1 MLANGLAVLGI
12 LWLESQMRMSE
23 AEEENNKRADKEEDH
38 STASYSGS
46 AAGGPA
52 GKFVAPCS

>member
-1 MLANGLAVLGI
+1 LIVVLGI
-12 LWLESQMRMSE
+12 VWLESQMRMSE

-46 AAGGPA
+46 AVGGPS
-52 GKFVAPCS
+52 GL

>member
-12 LWLESQMRMSE
+12 VLFESQMRMSE

-46 AAGGPA
+46 AAGGPS
-52 GKFVAPCS
+52 GL